1 MVFSFSGSGAV
12 AEIRDDVNT
21 NEQIHIKTNINQ
33 MAETL
38 QEKPPA
44 PKYLGF
50 IAGMFSGMTKNAVGH
65 PFDTV
70 KVRLQTS
77 EGRFKGPMD
86 CVWQTMK
93 KEGVRGF
100 YKGFTPPLIGW
111 VLMDSVMLG
120 SLHLYKR
127 LLQENVYH
135 EQGKLPLSG
144 HIIAGLGS
152 GWTVS
157 FVAAPIEQFK
167 ARLQVQYD
175 AKSRV
180 YNGPVDVAK
189 KLWQISPKTWYSG
202 LFSTMVFRT
211 NFIFWWGSYELLTD
225 WFLDHTSMS
234 RPAIN
239 FWVGGLSATVF
250 WVFAYPADVVKQT
263 IMTDSPFAQNKKFPR
278 YWDAVSFI
286 YNNKGV
292 KGFTRGFGPS
302 ILRSFPANA
311 AALAAFEAVMRFLH

>member
-1 MVFSFSGSGAV
+1 MS
-12 AEIRDDVNT
+12 E
-21 NEQIHIKTNINQ
+21 E
-33 MAETL
+33 
-38 QEKPPA
+38 EKPPA

-50 IAGMFSGMTKNAVGH
+50 VAGMFSGVTKNAVGH

-86 CVWQTMK
+86 CVWQTLR
-93 KEGVRGF
+93 KEGPKGF

-120 SLHLYKR
+120 LLHLYKR
-127 LLQENVYH
+127 LLMENVYTD
-135 EQGKLPLSG
+135 EKKMPLSG
-144 HIIAGLGS
+144 HILAGLGS

-175 AKSRV
+175 AKTKI
-180 YNGPVDVAK
+180 YKGPIDVARQ
-189 KLWQISPKTWYSG
+189 LWKISPLTWYSG

-211 NFIFWWGSYELLTD
+211 NFIFWWGLYEIFTD
-225 WFLDHTSMS
+225 WFYKNTALSK
-234 RPAIN
+234 PAVN
-239 FWVGGLSATVF
+239 FWVGGFSATVF
-250 WVFAYPADVVKQT
+250 WIFAYPADVVKQT
-263 IMTDSPFAQNKKFPR
+263 IMTDSPFKQDKKFHK
-278 YWDAVSFI
+278 YTDAVKFI
-286 YNNKGV
+286 YREKGLA
-292 KGFTRGFGPS
+292 GFTRGFGPS